1 MIKSIFLQIELI
13 LAILHYLGI
22 RQQIVVLSILL
33 NHFILLYL
41 SLLWLVVH
49 FAFIAIHRLVLNV
62 QLH

>member
-1 MIKSIFLQIELI
+1 MIKSILLQIELI

-41 SLLWLVVH
+41 SLLWLVVR
-49 FAFIAIHRLVLNV
+49 FALIAIHRLVLNV